1 MPSKRSK
8 TGFVAFTLTLC
19 LVLAA
24 NDASAQSLD
33 AQKDQLLN
41 GLRVVLLPRPG
52 SPDVLIKLRIHSGA
66 AFDLTGK
73 SGQMALLGDM
83 LFPDRATIEYFTE
96 EMGGRLDVVVNY
108 DSVTI
113 TMEGKASELER
124 ILDVLKNALVS
135 TQLTPDVV
143 TRVRESRIKI
153 IRDTAISPAI
163 VANRAVAARLFGEFP
178 YGRPVTGSAEDVTR
192 VERADLMLARERFLN
207 SNNATL
213 TLVGGVTK
221 PRAMRALRQLL
232 GPWRKSEQIVPATF
246 RQPIPPD
253 PRVLII
259 PGSGETTELRVA
271 VRGVARSD
279 PDFYAAAVLAKLAQH
294 RWETLAPDLNKRPA
308 FARSESHILPG
319 MFIMGASIPSQTVAE
334 TLASAKKT
342 LEGLASTPV
351 SPAELDRARSEV
363 LSELSSLLSK
373 PDAQSDN
380 WLDQDTYRLSETRT
394 PFDLVSSLTPADL
407 QRLAARLFNN
417 PAATVVLGDTQQL
430 KAALQGRAPFEV
442 VGEIAPPIASP
453 PKPPPTATPKPAPS
467 ATPW

>member
-8 TGFVAFTLTLC
+8 TRIVAFTSIVFLL
-19 LVLAA
+19 LAA
-24 NDASAQSLD
+24 NGASAQSPE
-33 AQKDQLLN
+33 AQREQLLN
-41 GLRVVLLPRPG
+41 GLRVVFLPKPG

-83 LFPDRATIEYFTE
+83 LFPDRATIEYFTD

-143 TRVRESRIKI
+143 TRVRDARVKI

-163 VANRAVAARLFGEFP
+163 VADRAVASRLFGEFP

-192 VERADLMLARERFLN
+192 VDRADLMLARERFLN

-213 TLVGGVTK
+213 TLVGGVAK

-232 GPWRKSEQIVPATF
+232 GPWRKSEHIIPATF
-246 RQPIPPD
+246 RQPVPPD
-253 PRVLII
+253 PRILVI
-259 PGSGETTELRVA
+259 PGSGETTELRIA
-271 VRGVARSD
+271 LRGVARSD
-279 PDFYAAAVLAKLAQH
+279 PDYYAATVLAKLAQH
-294 RWETLAPDLNKRPA
+294 RWEALVPDLNKRPA

-319 MFIMGASIPSQTVAE
+319 MFVMGASIPSQTVADA
-334 TLASAKKT
+334 LAAAKKT
-342 LEGLASTPV
+342 LEGLSPTPV
-351 SPAELDRARSEV
+351 SPAEIDRARSEV
-363 LSELSSLLSK
+363 LAELNSVLSK

-380 WLDQDTYRLSETRT
+380 WLDQDTYRLSETQS
-394 PFDLVSSLTPADL
+394 PSAIVSS
-407 QRLAARLFNN
+407 
-417 PAATVVLGDTQQL
+417 
-430 KAALQGRAPFEV
+430 
-442 VGEIAPPIASP
+442 
-453 PKPPPTATPKPAPS
+453 
-467 ATPW
+467 